1 MERPVVNLRLL
12 AGLLVFLAAIAVG
25 HELALRAMLDREI
38 AGSLLAVGGDPV
50 AILTAA
56 GTLVLRLFAFGSFV
70 LAPVLV
76 AWRLLGRLRRGG
88 HVSA

>member
-1 MERPVVNLRLL
+1 MNVRLL
-12 AGLLVFLAAIAVG
+12 AGLLAFLTLIVIG

-38 AGSLLAVGGDPV
+38 AGSLLAGGGDPI
-50 AILTAA
+50 AIVTAA

-76 AWRLLGRLRRGG
+76 AWRLLGRPGRGSR
-88 HVSA
+88 VSA